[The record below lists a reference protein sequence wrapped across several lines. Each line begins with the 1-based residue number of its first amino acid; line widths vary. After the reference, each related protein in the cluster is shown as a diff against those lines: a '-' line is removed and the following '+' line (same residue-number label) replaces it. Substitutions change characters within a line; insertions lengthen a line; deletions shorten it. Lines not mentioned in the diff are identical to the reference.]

1 MTQDKKLKQLLN
13 NPSIID
19 DVNYLKHKVEDCFIN
34 EEGNFILFEE
44 IDIYTDRGHMHF
56 LHNHEPL
63 FIYNTKIKELIFN
76 DTFGEPYK
84 SNLIELFDRIN
95 K

>member
-1 MTQDKKLKQLLN
+1 MTQDKKLKRLLN
-13 NPSIID
+13 NPSIINV
-19 DVNYLKHKVEDCFIN
+19 VNYLKHQIEECFIDN
-34 EEGNFILFEE
+34 EGNSILFEE
-44 IDIYTDRGHMHF
+44 IDIYTVREHIHF

-63 FIYNTKIKELIFN
+63 FVYNNKVKELVFI

-84 SNLIELFDRIN
+84 SNIIELFDRIN